1 MHNYKALTQQVF
13 QEGAYSIVP
22 IRMGDRYDIMQWR
35 NEQIHHLRQAEPLT
49 AAIQDAYF
57 ENVVATLFDQ
67 ERPNQL
73 LFSFLKGDKCIGYGG
88 LVHINWIDR
97 HAEISFIMKTD
108 LEQRDFTTNWSL
120 FLLLIE
126 KVAFRD
132 LKMHKIFTYAFDIRP
147 LLYPALEGAG
157 FKKEAVLPEHC
168 FIGVRFLNVVI
179 HGKIN
184 EGVVLR
190 PATKDDVEVTYKW
203 ATSDDVRRFSLN
215 QNEIT
220 RADHVKWFEEKI
232 KNPQCIYYMALF
244 NQAIIGSFRLDV
256 NEDQTGLISY
266 LLDPSYH
273 GQGLGRLLLW
283 EGMEKAKAHRYIKK
297 LVGYVKEKNK
307 VSLHLFNKLGF
318 EEDSRENGLVKFQ
331 LQVK

>member
-1 MHNYKALTQQVF
+1 MYSYKALTKQVF

-22 IRMGDRYDIMQWR
+22 IRMDDRYDIMQWR
-35 NEQIHHLRQAEPLT
+35 NEQIYHLRQAKLLT
-49 AAIQDAYF
+49 KEMQDHYF
-57 ENVVATLFDQ
+57 EKVVTNLFNLEQ
-67 ERPNQL
+67 PTQL
-73 LFSFLKGDKCIGYGG
+73 LFSFLDNEVCIGYGG

-97 HAEISFIMKTD
+97 NAEISFIMKTD
-108 LEQRDFTTNWSL
+108 LEQRDFATNWTMFL
-120 FLLLIE
+120 FLIE
-126 KVAFRD
+126 KVAFKD

-147 LLYPALEGAG
+147 LLYSALEGAG

-168 FIGVRFLNVVI
+168 FIGGRFLNVVI
-179 HGKIN
+179 HSKIN

-190 PATKDDVEVTYKW
+190 LATKDDVGVTYKW
-203 ATSDDVRRFSLN
+203 AISDDVRRFALN

-220 RADHVKWFEEKI
+220 EADHIKWFEEKI
-232 KNPQCIYYMALF
+232 INPQCIYFVGFF
-244 NQAIIGSFRLDV
+244 NQEIIGSFRLDL

-273 GQGLGRLLLW
+273 GQGFGYLLLLK
-283 EGMEKAKAHRYIKK
+283 GVEKAKAHRGIKK
-297 LVGYVKEKNK
+297 LVGYVKEENK

-331 LQVK
+331 LQIK